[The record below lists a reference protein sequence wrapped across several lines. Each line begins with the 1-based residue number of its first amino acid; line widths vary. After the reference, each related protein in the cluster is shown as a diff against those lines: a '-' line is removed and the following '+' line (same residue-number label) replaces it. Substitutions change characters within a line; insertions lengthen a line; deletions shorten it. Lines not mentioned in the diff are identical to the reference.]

1 MSALTICEWGLGEP
15 VHKLVQPVLACKLC
29 AGSSVAS
36 NHTHCSGGRSGHSY
50 SSEVGG
56 REEALPTLQP
66 YPYPVG
72 KRPCPL
78 CSPTPTQ

>member
-1 MSALTICEWGLGEP
+1 MSVLTVCEWGLSEP
-15 VHKLVQPVLACKLC
+15 VHKLVQPVLACKLG

-56 REEALPTLQP
+56 REETPPTLQL
-66 YPYPVG
+66 YPLPSSLYSFCCV
-72 KRPCPL
+72 
-78 CSPTPTQ
+78 S